1 MRSATL
7 SEVSGPNSAVTGRR
21 RNDRA
26 VTDVF
31 ESRLIPWGWN
41 IAVEKNGLW
50 PWVSATYGHSKNQV
64 NSEVSEHAH
73 VVPREMPRASTWAYI
88 ASDPQR

>member
-41 IAVEKNGLW
+41 IAVEKRGFV
-50 PWVSATYGHSKNQV
+50 PWVRAYAGQARNHV
-64 NSEVSEHAH
+64 NSDVSPHPQ
-73 VVPREMPRASTWAYI
+73 VVVVDGLPDQTCQKTRSESPR
-88 ASDPQR
+88 